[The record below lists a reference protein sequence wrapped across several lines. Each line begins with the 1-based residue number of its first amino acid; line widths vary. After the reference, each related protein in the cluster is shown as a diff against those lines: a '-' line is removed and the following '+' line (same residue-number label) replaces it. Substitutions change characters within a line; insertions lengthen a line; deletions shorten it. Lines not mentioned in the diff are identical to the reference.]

1 MDLTAEL
8 TMSKIKEAQPT
19 RTPGGKIALWLF
31 YGFCLYIVWA
41 MARYFWVVSSVTGG
55 ELGSFGGK
63 LLGALAGLAVLGTVA
78 AVLGWVAWYT
88 RPQDNF
94 HRE

>member
-1 MDLTAEL
+1 
-8 TMSKIKEAQPT
+8 MSNVKDAKPT

-41 MARYFWVVSSVTGG
+41 MVRYFWVVSDVS
-55 ELGSFGGK
+55 GSFGGK
-63 LLGALAGLAVLGTVA
+63 LLGALLGLLVLGSVA
-78 AVLGWVAWYT
+78 AVLGWVAWFT
-88 RPQDNF
+88 RARPDF

>member
-1 MDLTAEL
+1 
-8 TMSKIKEAQPT
+8 MSNVKDAKPA
-19 RTPGGKIALWLF
+19 RTSGGKIALWLF

-41 MARYFWVVSSVTGG
+41 MLRYFWVVSRVTGG
-55 ELGSFGGK
+55 EMGSLGGK
-63 LLGALAGLAVLGTVA
+63 LLGALMGLLVLGSAA

-88 RPQDNF
+88 RPRGDL

>member
-1 MDLTAEL
+1 
-8 TMSKIKEAQPT
+8 MSNVKDAKPT

-41 MARYFWVVSSVTGG
+41 MVRYFWVVRDVS
-55 ELGSFGGK
+55 GSFGGK
-63 LLGALAGLAVLGTVA
+63 LLGALLGLLVLGSVA
-78 AVLGWVAWYT
+78 AVLGWVAWFT
-88 RPQDNF
+88 RARPDF